1 MSTFKYLDNL
11 ITKEDDRQLEVI
23 VTKKESNTERMHNK
37 TNKFLN
43 EVLPS
48 RKFGMLNTKMYK
60 YITKAD
66 KECPSALFVLYVHI
80 CNSKNNESKLTY
92 DKLQDITGLARETV
106 SRCQKW
112 LYANNLLFR
121 YNDIYY
127 INPNFFWNT
136 NKAYINMLPSEVV
149 EHFNVKFDNNN
160 RRFNSYI
167 QIDMHKSTKEF
178 LINLA
183 KEKVNAFN
191 MYLYLSLS
199 MIYGSVKK
207 SIKRL
212 AEIFKCSISKI
223 ECLLRFLNNK
233 EVIKTVKNE
242 SDNERICRK
251 EHKVNFALSWNINKK
266 REWVFVSDV
275 AGRIANYEKSSES
288 YKLNKK

>member
-23 VTKKESNTERMHNK
+23 VTKKELTTERMHNK
-37 TNKFLN
+37 SRKFLDD
-43 EVLPS
+43 VVPS

-80 CNSKNNESKLTY
+80 CNSKNNESKLSY
-92 DKLQDITGLARETV
+92 SDLQDITGLSRDTV
-106 SRCQKW
+106 CRCQKW

-121 YNDIYY
+121 YDNIYY

-136 NKAYINMLPSEVV
+136 NKAYINMLPETVV

-160 RRFNSYI
+160 RRFDSYI

-207 SIKRL
+207 TVKRL
-212 AEIFKCSISKI
+212 TEVFKCSISKI
-223 ECLLRFLNNK
+223 KYLLKFLNEK
-233 EVIKTVKNE
+233 EVINTVRNE
-242 SDNERICRK
+242 SNSERKCRK
-251 EHKVNFALSWNINKK
+251 EHKVNFALSWNINKE
-266 REWVFVSDV
+266 RAWLFVSDV
-275 AGRIANYEKSSES
+275 AGRIANYKKSAAL
-288 YKLNKK
+288 YNTTK